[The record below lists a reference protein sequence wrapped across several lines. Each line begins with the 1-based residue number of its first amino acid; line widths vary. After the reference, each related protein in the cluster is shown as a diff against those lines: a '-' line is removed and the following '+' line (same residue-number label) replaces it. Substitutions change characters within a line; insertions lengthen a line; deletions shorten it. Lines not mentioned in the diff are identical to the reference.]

1 MHGLLRW
8 FGDRIIVVMTLSFAS
23 RRSRLVLAAA
33 LSAVAVGAVLVA
45 RAEPG
50 LEEQAR
56 RLHGVEPY
64 GLEGLPLESWTR
76 DGLVLRAELG
86 GEGRARFELRL
97 WPTEDAAEDWFRE
110 RFDELIR
117 REVADTDVVEGREPC
132 AREGVETV
140 CLGFDGNRTFE
151 SRTTTDV
158 TEARILVRT
167 ARKHWY
173 RVMGGYSE

>member
-1 MHGLLRW
+1 MLRW
-8 FGDRIIVVMTLSFAS
+8 FGARIIVVMTLSFAS
-23 RRSRLVLAAA
+23 RRSRLALAAVLSAAAFGVVLA
-33 LSAVAVGAVLVA
+33 A
-45 RAEPG
+45 RAEPT

-56 RLHGVEPY
+56 RLHAVEPY

-97 WPTEDAAEDWFRE
+97 WPTENEAEDWFRE

-117 REVADTDVVEGREPC
+117 REVAETDVVEGREPC
-132 AREGVETV
+132 AREGMETV
-140 CLGFDGNRTFE
+140 CVGFDGNRTFE

-158 TEARILVRT
+158 TEARMLVRI

-173 RVMGGYSE
+173 RVMGGHSSE